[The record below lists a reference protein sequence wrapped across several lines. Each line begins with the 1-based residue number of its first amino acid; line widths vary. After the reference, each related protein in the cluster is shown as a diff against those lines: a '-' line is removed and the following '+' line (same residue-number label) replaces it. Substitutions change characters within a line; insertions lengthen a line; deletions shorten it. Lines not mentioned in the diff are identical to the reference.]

1 MVFYPAVWTSEIS
14 PVNYSFG
21 FSLKSSNLRNNINSY
36 IKVPGLRTP
45 GWADRPGDRLET
57 VYETMVIS
65 TGWIMVV
72 LLRYS
77 TGKMMILW
85 GVLIFFW
92 FWVYLIMIVGPE
104 VVLVGLWPWI
114 GTIKSQSGVARIRLR
129 HRFLFRLDIL
139 WHFMTFRD
147 IMTLRFDIV
156 MIYTL
161 ILPIGNFYP
170 IFTLVPEFMAHSLWL
185 IELSKKCKY

>member
-1 MVFYPAVWTSEIS
+1 MW
-14 PVNYSFG
+14 
-21 FSLKSSNLRNNINSY
+21 
-36 IKVPGLRTP
+36 RTH
-45 GWADRPGDRLET
+45 
-57 VYETMVIS
+57 
-65 TGWIMVV
+65 
-72 LLRYS
+72 
-77 TGKMMILW
+77 
-85 GVLIFFW
+85 FFW

-114 GTIKSQSGVARIRLR
+114 RTIKSQSGVARIRLR

-161 ILPIGNFYP
+161 ILPIGNFFPSPRCYDSFSMTHRP
-170 IFTLVPEFMAHSLWL
+170 FQKAQILGPLVEKLPSCSNNDSSHVKFTLLTWYALETMFVNQKLVGSCLPQFLPPKNIVFFWE
-185 IELSKKCKY
+185 